1 MKKNLFPLL
10 IIFFTGSI
18 LLASLYFSVRELMK
32 NTERIMYQD
41 TITITDV
48 IELSSS
54 RLLEAQK
61 EIEKFYA
68 DRVLM
73 AQELVERTGAKD
85 SLTVSWI
92 MSVSGISRVMIFN
105 RKGEILYNSSSSPP
119 EDTLLTEL
127 RRYGKGFRGVV
138 PLESEE
144 FYNLIFSSGE
154 RVYVVSVSKSEVL
167 EKRVRAGIGSLLR
180 GIGQEGRIIYL
191 ALQNEEGIIF
201 ATGNVKELESI
212 ESDTFLL
219 GALSKETTRGRY
231 HQLAGF
237 KVYEVVRPFY
247 ENGKLMGLLR
257 VGIDGDFYLS
267 LIEITKRNII
277 LLHLALFL
285 LMIILTIIFLK
296 VRRLREMLISFDTM
310 VQNVPVGVIRFDSR
324 GRFLSAN
331 RIAEQLL
338 SLPHGTIKNIT
349 LEDLGFK
356 DLKVRSINRMRDRK
370 RHILL
375 TLIPIFED
383 SKKRVGSI
391 CFIES
396 IEAEEKLER
405 ARELEVIGEIAAQVA
420 HEIKNPLN
428 AISMIIQRIKSEFMI
443 APQNEAKELL
453 SIVVN
458 EIKRIEHSVNRF
470 IGIAAPLRLKKRCV
484 NLRQLLDE
492 VLDLFAEELKD
503 MSINVTKI
511 YITDASMLLDREK
524 MREVFVNIIKN
535 ALEAMSPGSRLRLAL
550 FRKENE
556 VHITVRDYGE
566 GMDEETLEKAGQ
578 PFFTTKAKGSGLGLV
593 FVRKTVE
600 AHGGEISIKSK
611 KGNGTLVEVILPY
624 DEYTRC

>member
-10 IIFFTGSI
+10 IIVFTALI
-18 LLASLYFSVRELMK
+18 LLASLYFSVKELRK

-41 TITITDV
+41 AITITDV

-61 EIEKFYA
+61 EIERFYA
-68 DRVLM
+68 DRLLM
-73 AQELVERTGAKD
+73 AQELIERAGAED
-85 SLTVSWI
+85 SLTISWI
-92 MSVSGISRVMIFN
+92 MSVSGISRVVVFSQ
-105 RKGEILYNSSSSPP
+105 RGEILFNSFPSPP
-119 EDTLLTEL
+119 EDTLFKVLE
-127 RRYGKGFRGVV
+127 RYGKEFSGVI

-144 FYNLIFSSGE
+144 FYNLLFPSRD

-191 ALQNEEGIIF
+191 ALQNEDGIIF
-201 ATGNVKELESI
+201 ATGNIEELESI
-212 ESDTFLL
+212 NSDTFLL
-219 GALSKETTRGRY
+219 GVLRKETTRGRHY
-231 HQLAGF
+231 QVSGF
-237 KVYEVVRPFY
+237 RVYEVVRPFY
-247 ENGKLMGLLR
+247 EDGALVGLLR

-267 LIEITKRNII
+267 LTEITKRNII
-277 LLHLALFL
+277 VLHVALFL
-285 LMIILTIIFLK
+285 LIIILTIIFLRIRK
-296 VRRLREMLISFDTM
+296 LREMLISFDTM
-310 VQNVPVGVIRFDSR
+310 VQNVPVGVVRFDSK

-356 DLKVRSINRMRDRK
+356 DLKVRAINRMRDRK

-375 TLIPIFED
+375 TLIPVFENGR
-383 SKKRVGSI
+383 KRVGSI

-396 IEAEEKLER
+396 TEAEEKLER

-443 APQNEAKELL
+443 APQDEAKELL
-453 SIVVN
+453 SIVVD
-458 EIKRIEHSVNRF
+458 EIKRIERSVNRF

-484 NLRQLLDE
+484 NLQELLDE
-492 VLDLFAEELKD
+492 VLELFAEELKK
-503 MSINVTKI
+503 MSINVRKI
-511 YITDASMLLDREK
+511 YMTDASILLDREK
-524 MREVFVNIIKN
+524 IREVFVNIIKN
-535 ALEAMSPGSRLRLAL
+535 ALEAMPPENRLKVAL
-550 FRKENE
+550 FKKENE

-600 AHGGEISIKSK
+600 AHGGRISIKSK

>member
-1 MKKNLFPLL
+1 M
-10 IIFFTGSI
+10 
-18 LLASLYFSVRELMK
+18 
-32 NTERIMYQD
+32 
-41 TITITDV
+41 
-48 IELSSS
+48 
-54 RLLEAQK
+54 
-61 EIEKFYA
+61 
-68 DRVLM
+68 
-73 AQELVERTGAKD
+73 
-85 SLTVSWI
+85 
-92 MSVSGISRVMIFN
+92 
-105 RKGEILYNSSSSPP
+105 
-119 EDTLLTEL
+119 
-127 RRYGKGFRGVV
+127 
-138 PLESEE
+138 
-144 FYNLIFSSGE
+144 
-154 RVYVVSVSKSEVL
+154 
-167 EKRVRAGIGSLLR
+167 
-180 GIGQEGRIIYL
+180 
-191 ALQNEEGIIF
+191 
-201 ATGNVKELESI
+201 
-212 ESDTFLL
+212 
-219 GALSKETTRGRY
+219 
-231 HQLAGF
+231 
-237 KVYEVVRPFY
+237 
-247 ENGKLMGLLR
+247 
-257 VGIDGDFYLS
+257 
-267 LIEITKRNII
+267 
-277 LLHLALFL
+277 
-285 LMIILTIIFLK
+285 
-296 VRRLREMLISFDTM
+296 
-310 VQNVPVGVIRFDSR
+310 
-324 GRFLSAN
+324 
-331 RIAEQLL
+331 
-338 SLPHGTIKNIT
+338 
-349 LEDLGFK
+349 
-356 DLKVRSINRMRDRK
+356 
-370 RHILL
+370 
-375 TLIPIFED
+375 
-383 SKKRVGSI
+383 
-391 CFIES
+391 
-396 IEAEEKLER
+396 
-405 ARELEVIGEIAAQVA
+405 A